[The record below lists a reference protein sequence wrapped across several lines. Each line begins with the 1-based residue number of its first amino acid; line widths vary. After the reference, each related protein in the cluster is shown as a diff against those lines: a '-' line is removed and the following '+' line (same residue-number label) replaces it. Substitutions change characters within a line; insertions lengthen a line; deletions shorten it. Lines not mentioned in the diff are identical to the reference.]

1 MGRPLRLLVV
11 EDHADSAELLAE
23 LLENNGHTVR
33 IATTVHD
40 AIAIANEQPFDVVVS
55 DVGLPDASGYE
66 LMQHL
71 RTRFPIKGIAMTGSG
86 RASDIEA
93 GRAAGFSMHLTKP
106 VTMSRLEQAL
116 QDVTA

>member
-11 EDHADSAELLAE
+11 EDHIDSAEMLAE
-23 LLENNGHTVR
+23 LLEHNGHTVR
-33 IATTVHD
+33 VATNVHD
-40 AIAIANEQPFDVVVS
+40 AIAIANEETFDVVVS

-71 RTRFPIKGIAMTGSG
+71 RKHFAMKGIAMTGSG
-86 RASDIEA
+86 RDSDIAA

-116 QDVTA
+116 EELAG